1 MINKKTILVVIIS
14 IIAIIILFLLNSMI
28 NNSKKEIVLDP
39 NSGGNEAMLKVKDEQ
54 LYLYK
59 NMTTPSD
66 YDGFKN
72 NLALFVAKKN
82 GKTNDTVSVVGV
94 SERVAREPYPRY
106 FDVNI
111 PSLNKTYKVKVD
123 YNQDRSKLLFIIED
137 ENFVSDLNIQR
148 PTGQ

>member
-1 MINKKTILVVIIS
+1 MINKKIILIVIIS
-14 IIAIIILFLLNSMI
+14 IVTIIILFILNSMI
-28 NNSKKEIVLDP
+28 NDSKKEVVLDP
-39 NSGGNEAMLKVKDEQ
+39 NSGGNEAMLKVKDDQ
-54 LYLYK
+54 LFLYK

-66 YDGFKN
+66 YDGFRY
-72 NLALFVAKKN
+72 NLEIFIAKKN
-82 GKTNDTVSVVGV
+82 GKSNDTVSVIGA

-123 YNQDRSKLLFIIED
+123 YNEDRSKLLFIIED